1 MGPIGR
7 SSQEGAIGDICR
19 LYTRTHPFY
28 APFRIQTAYGAVVE
42 TEKVCVNLPAAELGK
57 IDVLVAEGL
66 YASRTDLIRAGIRTV
81 LEANP
86 EPVERAVVSGGARV
100 GYQLLLR
107 SEVEEWRAAGRKVD
121 LFVVGVLRIQNGVSP
136 ELADAT
142 IARIRIFGSLRGP
155 ADVLARLE
163 DRVVHGLEELLGE

>member
-1 MGPIGR
+1 M
-7 SSQEGAIGDICR
+7 
-19 LYTRTHPFY
+19 
-28 APFRIQTAYGAVVE
+28 E

-86 EPVERAVVSGGARV
+86 GPVDRVVVSGGARV
-100 GYQLLLR
+100 GYQLLTR
-107 SEVEEWRAAGRKVD
+107 SELEEWKAGGRQID
-121 LFVVGVLRIQNGVSP
+121 LFVVGVLRIQNNVP
-136 ELADAT
+136 AELAEAT

-155 ADVLARLE
+155 AEVLKRLE
-163 DRVVHGLEELLGE
+163 GRVIHGLDELLGE